1 VQNIVKTYVAAAG
14 ITKAIPLHSLR
25 YTVGTN
31 VASNEAT
38 LLVIQQFLG
47 HYDPKTTLC
56 YIRSAEEVAT

>member
-1 VQNIVKTYVAAAG
+1 VQTIVQKYVGAAG
-14 ITKAIPLHSLR
+14 ITRAIPPHSLR
-25 YTVGTN
+25 HNVGTN
-31 VASNEAT
+31 MASNEAT